1 MNIHQAIYRT
11 IAKKKSK
18 PPSTSEAEPTVQLTE
33 IVDKLLA
40 KLQKQGNLQHFSWV
54 VQNDP
59 NLQAELN
66 KITDKGAFVEQLL
79 ALAKTQGGY
88 NFAAQDVMTMPGSWS
103 ANSVEELIS
112 AFYTLAQ
119 GSLEH
124 FLTDVKQD
132 PALQQK
138 LSEKLQTTTD
148 KDNLAQVLVKLGKA
162 EGYSFTAE
170 DVEEVAQGI

>member
-1 MNIHQAIYRT
+1 MAI
-11 IAKKKSK
+11 
-18 PPSTSEAEPTVQLTE
+18 
-33 IVDKLLA
+33 
-40 KLQKQGNLQHFSWV
+40 
-54 VQNDP
+54 
-59 NLQAELN
+59 
-66 KITDKGAFVEQLL
+66 
-79 ALAKTQGGY
+79 AKTQGGY

-112 AFYTLAQ
+112 AFYKLAQ

-148 KDNLAQVLVKLGKA
+148 KGNLAQVLVKLGKA